1 MFNPNGTYK
10 WSVDVARSIYTSNP
24 DANTTWEYLYEN
36 IKSFCAS
43 YNIPCTIIDDG
54 DEKKVIELGDLKM
67 VVMSLGDKW
76 GGISFRDINSLA
88 RDILDEAYDMK
99 AVFGLPVS
107 GMMYIEDL
115 LPTATISFMDRK
127 MWQSL
132 DTPEAREFDRKM
144 SWLDSLYSGDD

>member
-99 AVFGLPVS
+99 AVFDRDTLIAALIPASAIAPTRNTVS
-107 GMMYIEDL
+107 SVYQ
-115 LPTATISFMDRK
+115 A
-127 MWQSL
+127 
-132 DTPEAREFDRKM
+132 
-144 SWLDSLYSGDD
+144 